1 MKFEFMCISQSLA
14 ISSEFQTTRPARRG
28 QSAKTFYS
36 HFTCLPP
43 PFPPPSEFRWKVSS
57 GKVRGNKVGTV
68 EMRAV
73 LWPTLRTAP
82 EGKVYLDGRKEER
95 SMGSR
100 RTSAALV
107 NASWLPWAPT
117 FPHTPPHWVEGLQW
131 AAQNRTE
138 SRLLTTVPQML
149 LRLGEK
155 EKPDG
160 KKASRAYDIQSRN
173 GLSWAQMH
181 SVLAR
186 EGRGFR
192 SYCGEPHV
200 VG

>member
-1 MKFEFMCISQSLA
+1 MLTKKKKLFKKINLVFNLTETPS
-14 ISSEFQTTRPARRG
+14 TNV
-28 QSAKTFYS
+28 
-36 HFTCLPP
+36 FTCLPP

-117 FPHTPPHWVEGLQW
+117 FPHPPPPPLGRGPPVGCTE
-131 AAQNRTE
+131 QNRVSSPNHCAPNVTE
-138 SRLLTTVPQML
+138 AGRK
-149 LRLGEK
+149 R
-155 EKPDG
+155 
-160 KKASRAYDIQSRN
+160 KARWEESKQS
-173 GLSWAQMH
+173 L
-181 SVLAR
+181 
-186 EGRGFR
+186 
-192 SYCGEPHV
+192 
-200 VG
+200 